1 MAAVNLIRN
10 SRVFFTTN
18 IDSFGRVKIGTYANA
33 GSPMTATNT
42 FEIQVLEG
50 MSFSQNTTVDTV
62 TLNEAGAAPVRGQR
76 SFNTALEPVDFTF
89 STYIRPHN
97 TGSLVTAEEQYL
109 WNAFGGAANLG
120 AAGAAWTSAAS
131 TGTVGFTNSNK
142 HQLLPFGLI
151 ILFDNAGYV
160 IDNCALD
167 SATID
172 FGIDAIAAVAWAGK
186 GSAIRV
192 VDGATA
198 NTASPVVF
206 ANVSPAAN
214 FAGTAGANTALAKNT
229 AARYITN
236 KLSTLIVND
245 DINDFS
251 TIAGGTVSSVTMG
264 AAGSGYTSA
273 PTVTFAAA
281 PAGGTLATGT
291 ATLSGGAVTAVAVT
305 TPGAGYVTGVT
316 VTFSAPQVVGGT
328 TATGT
333 VTVDAGT
340 GAITAI
346 VITSGGTGYTAA
358 PTATLGNLGTPTT
371 AAVLGAVTIG
381 GSTITGVTVTN
392 PGAGYLVA
400 PAITITGGGGTGAT
414 ATAVIPTNISAGGN
428 VYTIALTGGNIT
440 FANNLTYLTPAN
452 LGTVNLP
459 ITYFTGTRAITGTIN
474 AYLKTG
480 SLESG
485 GLLSNLLAGS
495 ATTVDP
501 KFTINVQLGGPS
513 TNATGVEIK
522 LPAAMLQI
530 PTINTEQVISTTI
543 NFTAQGFSGTGY
555 DITESNEAT
564 IVYRAA
570 V

>member
-18 IDSFGRVKIGTYANA
+18 IDSFGRVKIGDYKNA
-33 GSPMTATNT
+33 LSVMSASNT

-97 TGSLVTAEEQYL
+97 TGSLITAEEQYL

-120 AAGAAWTSAAS
+120 AVGAAWTSAAS

-172 FGIDAIAAVAWAGK
+172 FGIDAIATIAWAGK

-198 NTASPVVF
+198 STASPVVF
-206 ANVSPAAN
+206 SNVGSATN
-214 FAGTAGANTALAKNT
+214 FTGTNNATAKNT
-229 AARYITN
+229 AARFITN
-236 KLSTLIVND
+236 KLSTLVVND
-245 DINDFS
+245 GINDFVA
-251 TIAGGTVSSVTMG
+251 TIPGSVTTVTVG
-264 AAGSGYTSA
+264 TAGSGYTSV
-273 PTVTFAAA
+273 PTVAFAAA
-281 PAGGTLATGT
+281 PSNGTTATGT
-291 ATLSGGAVTAVAVT
+291 ATLSGGAVTAAAVSTAGTGYT
-305 TPGAGYVTGVT
+305 TAT
-316 VTFSAPQVVGGT
+316 VTFSAPQVAGGVT
-328 TATGT
+328 ALGTATVSGGG
-333 VTVDAGT
+333 V
-340 GAITAI
+340 TAI
-346 VITSGGTGYTAA
+346 VITTAGTGYTSA
-358 PTATLGNLGTPTT
+358 PVAVIAGDGTGATA
-371 AAVLGAVTIG
+371 GAVTIG
-381 GSTITGVTVTN
+381 TSTITGITVTN
-392 PGAGYLVA
+392 AGGGYLVA
-400 PAITITGGGGTGAT
+400 PAITITGGGGSAAAAT
-414 ATAVIPTNISAGGN
+414 AAVATNVGF

-459 ITYFTGTRAITGTIN
+459 ITYFTGTRAISGTIN

-480 SLESG
+480 TLESG
-485 GLLSNLLAGS
+485 GLLSKLLADS
-495 ATTVDP
+495 TTTVDP

-543 NFTAQGFSGTGY
+543 NFTAQGFAGADY

-564 IVYRAA
+564 IIYRAA
-570 V
+570 A

>member
-18 IDSFGRVKIGTYANA
+18 IDSFGRVKIGDYKNA
-33 GSPMTATNT
+33 LSVMSASNT

-89 STYIRPHN
+89 STYIRPNN
-97 TGSLVTAEEQYL
+97 TGSLITAEEQYL

-120 AAGAAWTSAAS
+120 AVGAAWTSAAS

-172 FGIDAIAAVAWAGK
+172 FGIDAIATIAWAGK
-186 GSAIRV
+186 GSGIRV
-192 VDGATA
+192 VDGAA
-198 NTASPVVF
+198 ASTASPVAF
-206 ANVSPAAN
+206 TNVGSATN
-214 FAGTAGANTALAKNT
+214 FAGANSPAANTALAKNT
-229 AARYITN
+229 AARFITN
-236 KLSTLIVND
+236 KLSTLVVND
-245 DINDFS
+245 GIDDF
-251 TIAGGTVSSVTMG
+251 IATTPGSVTAVTVG
-264 AAGSGYTSA
+264 TAGSGYTSV
-273 PTVTFAAA
+273 PTVAFAAA
-281 PAGGTLATGT
+281 PSGGTTATGT
-291 ATLSGGAVTAVAVT
+291 ATLSGGAVTSAAVSAAGTGYT
-305 TPGAGYVTGVT
+305 TAT
-316 VTFSAPQVVGGT
+316 VTFSAPQVLNGVTALG
-328 TATGT
+328 TATVSGGG
-333 VTVDAGT
+333 VTG
-340 GAITAI
+340 I
-346 VITSGGTGYTAA
+346 VITTAGTGYTSA
-358 PTATLGNLGTPTT
+358 PVAVIAGDGTGATA
-371 AAVLGAVTIG
+371 GAVTIG
-381 GSTITGVTVTN
+381 TSTITGITVTN
-392 PGAGYLVA
+392 AGGGYLVA
-400 PAITITGGGGTGAT
+400 PAITITGGGGSAAAAT
-414 ATAVIPTNISAGGN
+414 AAVATNVGF

-459 ITYFTGTRAITGTIN
+459 ITYFTGTRAISGTIN

-480 SLESG
+480 TLESG
-485 GLLSNLLAGS
+485 GLLSKLLADS
-495 ATTVDP
+495 TTTVDP

-543 NFTAQGFSGTGY
+543 NFTAQGFAGADY

-564 IVYRAA
+564 IIYRAA
-570 V
+570 A

>member
-18 IDSFGRVKIGTYANA
+18 IDSFGRVKIGDFKNA

-97 TGSLVTAEEQYL
+97 TGSSITAEEQYL
-109 WNAFGGAANLG
+109 WNAFGGAANFG
-120 AAGAAWTSAAS
+120 AAGAAWTSTAS

-192 VDGATA
+192 VDKAA
-198 NTASPVVF
+198 ADTASPV
-206 ANVSPAAN
+206 ALTNVGTSTSS
-214 FAGTAGANTALAKNT
+214 FAGTNTALAKNT

-245 DINDFS
+245 GINDFVA
-251 TIAGGTVSSVTMG
+251 TAGGAVTAVTVGT
-264 AAGSGYTSA
+264 AGSGYTSV
-273 PTVTFAAA
+273 PTVAFAAA
-281 PAGGTLATGT
+281 PSNGVTATGT
-291 ATLSGGAVTAVAVT
+291 AVLSGGGVTAAAVSA
-305 TPGAGYVTGVT
+305 PGTGYTAAT
-316 VTFSAPQVVGGT
+316 VTFSAPQVANGVTALG
-328 TATGT
+328 TATVSGGG
-333 VTVDAGT
+333 V
-340 GAITAI
+340 TAI
-346 VITSGGTGYTAA
+346 VITTAGTGYTSA
-358 PTATLGNLGTPTT
+358 PTATIAGDGAGAT
-371 AAVLGAVTIG
+371 AGAVTIG
-381 GSTITGVTVTN
+381 TSTITGVTITN
-392 PGAGYLVA
+392 AGSGYLTA
-400 PAITITGGGGTGAT
+400 PAITFTGGGGSAAAAT
-414 ATAVIPTNISAGGN
+414 PTIAANVGT

-459 ITYFTGTRAITGTIN
+459 ITYFTGTRAISGTIN

-485 GLLSNLLAGS
+485 GLLSDLLAQS

-543 NFTAQGFSGTGY
+543 NFTAQGFAGTGY

>member
-18 IDSFGRVKIGTYANA
+18 IDSFGRVKIGDYKDAQSLMSA
-33 GSPMTATNT
+33 SNT

-89 STYIRPHN
+89 STYIRPNN
-97 TGSLVTAEEQYL
+97 TGSLITAEEQYL

-120 AAGAAWTSAAS
+120 AVGAAWTSAAS

-172 FGIDAIAAVAWAGK
+172 FGIDAIAAIAWAGK

-192 VDGATA
+192 VDGAAA

-206 ANVSPAAN
+206 SNVGSATN
-214 FAGTAGANTALAKNT
+214 FAGTTVTDKALAKNT
-229 AARYITN
+229 TARYITN
-236 KLSTLIVND
+236 KLSTLVVND
-245 DINDFS
+245 GINDFV
-251 TIAGGTVSSVTMG
+251 TTAGGSVTAVTVG
-264 AAGSGYTSA
+264 TAGSGYTSV
-273 PTVTFAAA
+273 PTVAFAAA
-281 PAGGTLATGT
+281 PSNGTTATGT
-291 ATLSGGAVTAVAVT
+291 ATLSGGAVTSAAVSA
-305 TPGAGYVTGVT
+305 PGTGYTAAT
-316 VTFSAPQVVGGT
+316 VTFSAPQVANGVTALG
-328 TATGT
+328 TATVSGGG
-333 VTVDAGT
+333 V
-340 GAITAI
+340 TAI
-346 VITSGGTGYTAA
+346 VITTAGTGYTSA
-358 PTATLGNLGTPTT
+358 PTATIAGDGAGAT
-371 AAVLGAVTIG
+371 AGAVTIG
-381 GSTITGVTVTN
+381 TSTITGVTITN
-392 PGAGYLVA
+392 AGSGYTSV
-400 PAITITGGGGTGAT
+400 PAITFTGGGGSAAAAT
-414 ATAVIPTNISAGGN
+414 AAIAANVGF

-485 GLLSNLLAGS
+485 GLLSKLLADS
-495 ATTVDP
+495 TTTVDP

-543 NFTAQGFSGTGY
+543 NFTAQGYASTDY
-555 DITESNEAT
+555 DITQSNEAT

-570 V
+570 A